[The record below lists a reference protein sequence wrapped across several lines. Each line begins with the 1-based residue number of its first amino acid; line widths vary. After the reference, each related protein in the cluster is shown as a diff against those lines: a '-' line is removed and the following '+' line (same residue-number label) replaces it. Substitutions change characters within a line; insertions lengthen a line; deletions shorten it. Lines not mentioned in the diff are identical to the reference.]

1 MSKISQY
8 VIDTLPTVSDYIV
21 GTDAETLQTRN
32 YKIGKIVDMQAIKP
46 TGSFYHT
53 ANQNG
58 NALAPQV
65 VLFATSDIDATYQ
78 WSVESSSRLTPQ
90 VAGLYNF
97 NFAFFVSLLSG
108 TPPIT
113 AYFWLRKNG
122 TTNIDN
128 STIAKVINTQSATAQ
143 FNNANANYILQ
154 LEVGDYIEVLWKV
167 SDSSDIQLSYQAV
180 TLGAG
185 PAIPSASVTINKI

>member
-32 YKIGKIVDMQAIKP
+32 YKIGKIVDLQAIKP

-53 ANQNG
+53 ANQIG
-58 NALAPQV
+58 STVTPQIISFPTSD
-65 VLFATSDIDATYQ
+65 LNATSQ
-78 WSVESSSRLTPQ
+78 WSVVSNSRLTPA

-97 NFAFFVSLLSG
+97 DFTFFV
-108 TPPIT
+108 TT
-113 AYFWLRKNG
+113 ATAGSTVYFWLKKNA

-128 STIAKVINTQSATAQ
+128 TSVARYLDKQVNTYIV
-143 FNNANANYILQ
+143 NANYSLQ
-154 LEVGDYIEVLWKV
+154 LEVGDFVEVLW
-167 SDSSDIQLSYQAV
+167 QGAV
-180 TLGAG
+180 GTPTLIYSNSVISGG
-185 PAIPSASVTINKI
+185 PAMPSSSVTINKI

>member
-32 YKIGKIVDMQAIKP
+32 YKIGKIVDLQAIKP
-46 TGSFYHT
+46 TGSFYHI

-58 NALAPQV
+58 NALTPQV

-78 WSVESSSRLTPQ
+78 WSVVSNSRLTPQ

-97 NFAFFVSLLSG
+97 DFTFFLSVLLG
-108 TPPIT
+108 TVPVT

-122 TTNIDN
+122 TTIIPN
-128 STIAKVINTQSATAQ
+128 SSVARVINTTTDVYPV
-143 FNNANANYILQ
+143 NANYSID
-154 LEVGDYIEVLWKV
+154 LEVGDYIEVMWQISAV
-167 SDSSDIQLSYQAV
+167 GPTVQLLYQASV
-180 TLGAG
+180 LASG
-185 PAIPSASVTINKI
+185 PAMPSAAVTINKI

>member
-32 YKIGKIVDMQAIKP
+32 YKIGKIVDLQAIKP

-53 ANQNG
+53 ANQVG
-58 NALAPQV
+58 STTTPQIIS
-65 VLFATSDIDATYQ
+65 FTTSDLNATNQ
-78 WSVESSSRLTPQ
+78 WSVVSNSRLTPQ

-97 NFAFFVSLLSG
+97 DFTFFVTTTTAGS
-108 TPPIT
+108 T
-113 AYFWLRKNG
+113 AYFWLRKNA

-128 STIAKVINTQSATAQ
+128 TSVARYLDTQVNTYIV
-143 FNNANANYILQ
+143 NANYSLQ
-154 LEVGDYIEVLWKV
+154 LEVGDFVEVLW
-167 SDSSDIQLSYQAV
+167 QGAV
-180 TLGAG
+180 GTPTLIYSNSVISGG
-185 PAIPSASVTINKI
+185 PAMPSSAVTINKI